1 MKNFVKELIK
11 QEPVAIIA
19 VIIAF
24 CSSDFLM
31 QKFSHPKNEMSVAK
45 EIRITKQFDFMT
57 KETNWEILIPITFYN
72 FDPEMYRVD
81 EVQLIINNLNQ
92 NKADTLSMLGF
103 WKIVDGGFNGNKYE
117 KPNIDDSTKT
127 DFGENITSRYS
138 IYLPW
143 ESASKIPVE
152 ASSSVSKNINFRTK
166 KTDIFHEG
174 DELEL
179 TVKGS
184 FTYAKNDILEYTS
197 KVKIANKFIG
207 SHTPY
212 KVNFQQQ
219 E

>member
-45 EIRITKQFDFMT
+45 EIRITKQYDFIE
-57 KETNWEILIPITFYN
+57 KETKWEILIPITFYN

-92 NKADTLSMLGF
+92 NTADTLSMLGF

-117 KPNIDDSTKT
+117 KPNINDSTKT
-127 DFGENITSRYS
+127 DFGENITSRYY
-138 IYLPW
+138 IYRPW

-166 KTDIFHEG
+166 NTAIFHEG

-197 KVKIANKFIG
+197 KVKIANKFIM
-207 SHTPY
+207 SHIRH

-219 E
+219 K